1 MLVVLGLLAALA
13 IFITVRQITED
24 SDLTVSV
31 SAEIAMVGLGPVA
44 GAALLV
50 GGSDAVAKH
59 RR

>member
-44 GAALLV
+44 GTALLV
-50 GGSDAVAKH
+50 GGPTP
-59 RR
+59 